1 MLQEDE
7 LFQYGRVYPESL
19 YVANT
24 GTINEFVRV
33 SVHKYW
39 LNPDGTKNRDLD
51 PAMIEL
57 HFVNLDGD
65 WVEDVEARTVE
76 RTVLYYTKLLYS
88 EGNGE
93 SVTVPFTDTLKVN
106 PAVAT
111 YASQDTTTE
120 VVNGVTY
127 TTIRTTYLYDGMEFC
142 VEVKADG
149 VQEHNAQA
157 AIWSAWGRNVTV
169 TGDTLSLN

>member
-1 MLQEDE
+1 
-7 LFQYGRVYPESL
+7 
-19 YVANT
+19 
-24 GTINEFVRV
+24 
-33 SVHKYW
+33 
-39 LNPDGTKNRDLD
+39 
-51 PAMIEL
+51 
-57 HFVNLDGD
+57 
-65 WVEDVEARTVE
+65 VE